1 MLTNINFKMCTN
13 VYLQVT
19 LSHPWLSAISE
30 SCCRFFKIFN
40 WGTSRPTTS
49 TPVMVNRLLTKS
61 FFRGLTDPLI
71 PGPEVHA

>member
-19 LSHPWLSAISE
+19 LSNPWLSVISE
-30 SCCRFFKIFN
+30 FCCRFFKIFN
-40 WGTSRPTTS
+40 WGTSWPTTS
-49 TPVMVNRLLTKS
+49 TPQKLTLANYKS